1 MVRKCVGGGGM
12 GRQILFLSSS
22 PFPELFRKE
31 GNGKEKKC
39 CGDHS
44 FGEAMNASR
53 IGESAPQPGSSFLW
67 EALGLQGVNSVAREL
82 GLSVWLVMDG
92 ETR

>member
-1 MVRKCVGGGGM
+1 MPLESERA
-12 GRQILFLSSS
+12 RQS
-22 PFPELFRKE
+22 
-31 GNGKEKKC
+31 
-39 CGDHS
+39 
-44 FGEAMNASR
+44 
-53 IGESAPQPGSSFLW
+53 GSSFLW

>member
-1 MVRKCVGGGGM
+1 MCIRGGD
-12 GRQILFLSSS
+12 ILFPSPS
-22 PFPELFRKE
+22 PFLKLLRKE
-31 GNGKEKKC
+31 RSREEEKSRKGHC
-39 CGDHS
+39 
-44 FGEAMNASR
+44 FLEALPL
-53 IGESAPQPGSSFLW
+53 ESELDSTPQLGGSLRW

>member
-1 MVRKCVGGGGM
+1 MVRKCIGVGGL
-12 GRQILFLSSS
+12 GRQITFLSSS

-31 GNGKEKKC
+31 GNGKEKRC

-44 FGEAMNASR
+44 FGEASR
-53 IGESAPQPGSSFLW
+53 IEESAPQPGSSFLW

-82 GLSVWLVMDG
+82 GLSVWLLMDG